1 MKIYKK
7 IDLTIKPAFAQEY
20 RDGYPLISKESI
32 VNLSSI
38 KEEGVILN
46 FLDSKGKFIAK
57 GYHGIQ
63 NKGFGWVLSLNKN
76 EQIDKDY
83 FAKKIK
89 TALTCRDNFF
99 DSKHTTAFR
108 VFNGE
113 GDGIGGLTIDYF
125 DGYYMLTWYSKGI
138 YEFKDDILEA
148 LKMNVEYKGIY
159 EKKRFDTKG
168 MYLDN
173 EDDFVCGE
181 KADAPIIVKEN
192 GVNFAIYLDDGAMV
206 GVFLDQRDVRKA
218 IKEKYSN
225 GKTMLNTF
233 SYTGAFSVFAS
244 LGGATK
250 TTSVDLA
257 KRSRP
262 KTSEQF
268 SINEIDPQS
277 QDIIVEDVFNYFKYA
292 VRKNLLFDLVVLD
305 PPSFARSKKHTFS
318 ASKDYV
324 KLLKEAIQITSKYGV
339 IVASTNSANLLISTH
354 IALEK
359 DVNIFV
365 EYFNCINFRS
375 KSKIVR
381 ELLAKY
387 THGSGRGFSDDEALK
402 LILTQLIRE
411 KGYML
416 LVIDEIH
423 LLKSEEIL
431 AFLDIAETYGHQNAK
446 LSILLI
452 SRNRDWM
459 RIETERILSR
469 LNEKIT
475 LKPYKFDDA
484 KQILEYRSEEAFKEY
499 VISDD
504 ILDMISQIVAD
515 HENMRHGI
523 EILRKSGLYADKHN
537 LSSVNAE
544 IIREASNE
552 VYPTFRGD
560 IIDQLNDQELLA
572 LYGISRSL
580 INYKEPFT
588 LVDDA
593 FEEYQIICETYSIEP
608 HVKMSFRKYIRQL
621 NQLEIISS
629 KTVRIEEA
637 ERGRHLEIT
646 LLDIPAVKLE
656 EFLIDIF
663 NRKFE

>member
-1 MKIYKK
+1 VFKK
-7 IDLTIKPAFAQEY
+7 ASSLDMSYVPEKLYCRDETIKS
-20 RDGYPLISKESI
+20 LIY
-32 VNLSSI
+32 
-38 KEEGVILN
+38 N
-46 FLDSKGKFIAK
+46 F
-57 GYHGIQ
+57 
-63 NKGFGWVLSLNKN
+63 
-76 EQIDKDY
+76 
-83 FAKKIK
+83 
-89 TALTCRDNFF
+89 R
-99 DSKHTTAFR
+99 R
-108 VFNGE
+108 
-113 GDGIGGLTIDYF
+113 
-125 DGYYMLTWYSKGI
+125 
-138 YEFKDDILEA
+138 ILEEKEQPTISC
-148 LKMNVEYKGIY
+148 LILGKG
-159 EKKRFDTKG
+159 
-168 MYLDN
+168 
-173 EDDFVCGE
+173 
-181 KADAPIIVKEN
+181 
-192 GVNFAIYLDDGAMV
+192 GV
-206 GVFLDQRDVRKA
+206 
-218 IKEKYSN
+218 
-225 GKTMLNTF
+225 GKTVT
-233 SYTGAFSVFAS
+233 A
-244 LGGATK
+244 
-250 TTSVDLA
+250 
-257 KRSRP
+257 R
-262 KTSEQF
+262 
-268 SINEIDPQS
+268 
-277 QDIIVEDVFNYFKYA
+277 YFGRNFK
-292 VRKNLLFDLVVLD
+292 
-305 PPSFARSKKHTFS
+305 S
-318 ASKDYV
+318 
-324 KLLKEAIQITSKYGV
+324 
-339 IVASTNSANLLISTH
+339 

-359 DVNIFV
+359 DVEIFV

-423 LLKSEEIL
+423 LLKPEEIL

-469 LNEKIT
+469 LNEKII
-475 LKPYKFDDA
+475 LKPYDIDDA

-523 EILRKSGLYADKHN
+523 EILRKSGLYADKNN

-544 IIREASNE
+544 IIREAANE
-552 VYPTFRGD
+552 VYPTFRAD

-580 INYKEPFT
+580 INHKEPFT

-593 FEEYQIICETYSIEP
+593 FEEYQIICETYSIDP

-621 NQLEIISS
+621 NDLEIISS

-663 NRKFE
+663 NRKFD

>member
-1 MKIYKK
+1 MDEDEFRKQFMTKSVFKKASSLDMSYVPEKLYCRDKEIKNLIYNFRR
-7 IDLTIKPAFAQEY
+7 ILEEREQPTISC
-20 RDGYPLISKESI
+20 LILGKG
-32 VNLSSI
+32 
-38 KEEGVILN
+38 GV
-46 FLDSKGKFIAK
+46 G
-57 GYHGIQ
+57 
-63 NKGFGWVLSLNKN
+63 
-76 EQIDKDY
+76 
-83 FAKKIK
+83 K
-89 TALTCRDNFF
+89 TATARYFGRNFK
-99 DSKHTTAFR
+99 S
-108 VFNGE
+108 
-113 GDGIGGLTIDYF
+113 
-125 DGYYMLTWYSKGI
+125 
-138 YEFKDDILEA
+138 
-148 LKMNVEYKGIY
+148 
-159 EKKRFDTKG
+159 
-168 MYLDN
+168 
-173 EDDFVCGE
+173 
-181 KADAPIIVKEN
+181 
-192 GVNFAIYLDDGAMV
+192 
-206 GVFLDQRDVRKA
+206 
-218 IKEKYSN
+218 
-225 GKTMLNTF
+225 
-233 SYTGAFSVFAS
+233 
-244 LGGATK
+244 
-250 TTSVDLA
+250 
-257 KRSRP
+257 
-262 KTSEQF
+262 
-268 SINEIDPQS
+268 
-277 QDIIVEDVFNYFKYA
+277 
-292 VRKNLLFDLVVLD
+292 
-305 PPSFARSKKHTFS
+305 
-318 ASKDYV
+318 
-324 KLLKEAIQITSKYGV
+324 
-339 IVASTNSANLLISTH
+339 

-402 LILTQLIRE
+402 LILTQLIRK

-423 LLKSEEIL
+423 LLKPEEIL
-431 AFLDIAETYGHQNAK
+431 ALLDIAETYGHQNAK

-459 RIETERILSR
+459 RIENERILSR

-475 LKPYKFDDA
+475 LKPYDFDEA

-504 ILDMISQIVAD
+504 ILNMTSQIVAD

-523 EILRKSGLYADKHN
+523 EILRKSGLYADKNN

-552 VYPTFRGD
+552 VYPTFRAD
-560 IIDQLNDQELLA
+560 IIDQLNDQELLG
-572 LYGISRSL
+572 LYGIARSL
-580 INYKEPFT
+580 INHKEPFT

-663 NRKFE
+663 NRKFD

>member
-1 MKIYKK
+1 MDEDEFRKQFMTKSMFKK
-7 IDLTIKPAFAQEY
+7 A
-20 RDGYPLISKESI
+20 
-32 VNLSSI
+32 SS
-38 KEEGVILN
+38 
-46 FLDSKGKFIAK
+46 LDMSYVPEKL
-57 GYHGIQ
+57 H
-63 NKGFGWVLSLNKN
+63 
-76 EQIDKDY
+76 
-83 FAKKIK
+83 
-89 TALTCRDNFF
+89 CRDEAIKSLIYNF
-99 DSKHTTAFR
+99 R
-108 VFNGE
+108 R
-113 GDGIGGLTIDYF
+113 
-125 DGYYMLTWYSKGI
+125 
-138 YEFKDDILEA
+138 ILEEKEQPTISC
-148 LKMNVEYKGIY
+148 LILGKG
-159 EKKRFDTKG
+159 
-168 MYLDN
+168 
-173 EDDFVCGE
+173 
-181 KADAPIIVKEN
+181 
-192 GVNFAIYLDDGAMV
+192 GV
-206 GVFLDQRDVRKA
+206 
-218 IKEKYSN
+218 
-225 GKTMLNTF
+225 GKTVTARYFGRNF
-233 SYTGAFSVFAS
+233 
-244 LGGATK
+244 K
-250 TTSVDLA
+250 T
-257 KRSRP
+257 
-262 KTSEQF
+262 
-268 SINEIDPQS
+268 
-277 QDIIVEDVFNYFKYA
+277 
-292 VRKNLLFDLVVLD
+292 
-305 PPSFARSKKHTFS
+305 
-318 ASKDYV
+318 
-324 KLLKEAIQITSKYGV
+324 
-339 IVASTNSANLLISTH
+339 

-423 LLKSEEIL
+423 LLKPDEIL

-446 LSILLI
+446 ISILLI

-469 LNEKIT
+469 LNEKIN
-475 LKPYKFDDA
+475 LKPYNVEDA
-484 KQILEYRSEEAFKEY
+484 KKILEYRSEEAFKEY
-499 VISDD
+499 VISDE

-523 EILRKSGLYADKHN
+523 EILRKSGLYADKHG
-537 LSSVNAE
+537 LSIVNAE
-544 IIREASNE
+544 IIREAANE
-552 VYPTFRGD
+552 VYPTFRAD

-580 INYKEPFT
+580 INNKEPFT

-621 NQLEIISS
+621 NELEIISS

-663 NRKFE
+663 NRKFD